1 MLNVPKHKLIHDVPT
16 RWNSSY
22 DMVERYLEQQ
32 AAVYSALTEKAL
44 KKNKNINTLSD
55 QDVRMAEEVIEVLKP
70 LKAITTLMC
79 TETTPSVSMIL
90 PLKTM
95 LIKSMGPNEKD
106 CPTVKEVK
114 AAIRGSLKDRY
125 TDPALQD
132 FLHKCTAVDPRF
144 KALSH
149 MDNACREHIY
159 NSLTTEI
166 VAIEEQR
173 EATETAGAMSSA
185 GRADPEESG
194 ESSSSSSS
202 SHPPPPIRK
211 SAMAELFGELFNT
224 EERNKPT
231 VQLVKGEVT
240 SYMAADST
248 SLDYDPLACVTMK
261 DKEGA
266 GKHIHQ
272 KGNDMQEYNDDDSNP
287 MGICHLQEA
296 MVRQV

>member
-1 MLNVPKHKLIHDVPT
+1 MQSHVLQTRPLYEQHTSTHLAEVLKEVVSEWKLERPGNTIPVTTDNARNIVNAISEAGLGPQIGCFAHTINLAAQKATGINQVSRLLGRIRSVVSFFHRSTTAAHILQCKQEMLNVPKHKLIHDVPT

-55 QDVRMAEEVIEVLKP
+55 RDVTMAEEVIEVLKP
-70 LKAITTLMC
+70 LKTITTLMC

-149 MDNACREHIY
+149 VDNACREHIY
-159 NSLTTEI
+159 NNLTTEI
-166 VAIEEQR
+166 VAIEEQ
-173 EATETAGAMSSA
+173 
-185 GRADPEESG
+185 
-194 ESSSSSSS
+194 
-202 SHPPPPIRK
+202 
-211 SAMAELFGELFNT
+211 
-224 EERNKPT
+224 
-231 VQLVKGEVT
+231 V
-240 SYMAADST
+240 
-248 SLDYDPLACVTMK
+248 
-261 DKEGA
+261 
-266 GKHIHQ
+266 
-272 KGNDMQEYNDDDSNP
+272 YN
-287 MGICHLQEA
+287 
-296 MVRQV
+296 

>member
-1 MLNVPKHKLIHDVPT
+1 
-16 RWNSSY
+16 
-22 DMVERYLEQQ
+22 
-32 AAVYSALTEKAL
+32 
-44 KKNKNINTLSD
+44 
-55 QDVRMAEEVIEVLKP
+55 
-70 LKAITTLMC
+70 
-79 TETTPSVSMIL
+79 
-90 PLKTM
+90 
-95 LIKSMGPNEKD
+95 MGPNEKD

-144 KALSH
+144 KALSY

-202 SHPPPPIRK
+202 SSHPPPPTPIRK

-231 VQLVKGEVT
+231 LQLVKGEVT

-248 SLDYDPLACVTMK
+248 SLDSDPLAWTVIT
-261 DKEGA
+261 ETT
-266 GKHIHQ
+266 
-272 KGNDMQEYNDDDSNP
+272 SNSCP
-287 MGICHLQEA
+287 IREEEVC
-296 MVRQV
+296 